1 MRDEGEICEGYV
13 RDKNDPSRSESP
25 LYKGNSSDDVRD
37 GDFSDKVHSIFF
49 PSLFYLLNRK
59 LAKILHGVNFFY
71 LFPCVEAQILMQ
83 K

>member
-1 MRDEGEICEGYV
+1 MKERYV

-59 LAKILHGVNFFY
+59 LAKILHGVNLMPFDFF
-71 LFPCVEAQILMQ
+71 
-83 K
+83 